1 MHPWEAKKVFTS
13 GDYKGKGMQD
23 FLKAFLAFL
32 IIMDPFVSSLYFVG
46 ISRNF
51 SKKEKRDAV
60 NLSALIACITLVIF
74 LFGGPAILEVLGIS
88 IASFKIAG
96 GIVLLIIS
104 IAFILGT
111 SKEREEEKIS
121 KDAAI
126 MIIGVPLIT
135 GPGVLTTTIIMR
147 ANYGLMVTSLAAL
160 ASLLVTWLSLM
171 GADITHFVLRDK
183 GMEIASRI
191 MGLLLAAIAIQF
203 VLDGLQ
209 MVGVATIREGMKG
222 IIAH

>member
-1 MHPWEAKKVFTS
+1 ME
-13 GDYKGKGMQD
+13 D

-46 ISRNF
+46 ISRSF
-51 SKKEKRDAV
+51 SRKEKRNAV
-60 NLSALIACITLVIF
+60 NLSAFIACITLLIF
-74 LFGGPAILEVLGIS
+74 LFGGPITLELLGIS
-88 IASFKIAG
+88 IPSFKIAG

-104 IAFILGT
+104 IAFIMGS
-111 SKEREEEKIS
+111 SKEREQEKID

-147 ANYGLMVTSLAAL
+147 ANYGLVLTSLAAL
-160 ASLLVTWLSLM
+160 ASLGVTWLFLM
-171 GADITHFVLRDK
+171 GADIAHFVLKDK

-203 VLDGLQ
+203 ILDGLQ
-209 MVGVATIREGMKG
+209 SVGVATIREGIKG
-222 IIAH
+222 IVTH

>member
-1 MHPWEAKKVFTS
+1 LGTWIT
-13 GDYKGKGMQD
+13 DYLPPANRRGIGMQD
-23 FLKAFLAFL
+23 FLKVFLAFL

-46 ISRNF
+46 VSRNF
-51 SKKEKRDAV
+51 SRKEKWDAV
-60 NLSALIACITLVIF
+60 NLSGLIAGITLLIF
-74 LFGGPAILEVLGIS
+74 LFGGPATLGLLGIS
-88 IASFKIAG
+88 IPSFKIAG

-104 IAFILGT
+104 IAFILG
-111 SKEREEEKIS
+111 SAEDREKEKIS
-121 KDAAI
+121 KDSAI

-147 ANYGLMVTSLAAL
+147 ANYGLVVTSLAAL
-160 ASLLVTWLSLM
+160 ASLVVTWLFLM
-171 GADITHFVLRDK
+171 GADIVHFVLKDK

-209 MVGVATIREGMKG
+209 SVGVATIREGMQG
-222 IIAH
+222 IVSH

>member
-1 MHPWEAKKVFTS
+1 
-13 GDYKGKGMQD
+13 
-23 FLKAFLAFL
+23 
-32 IIMDPFVSSLYFVG
+32 
-46 ISRNF
+46 
-51 SKKEKRDAV
+51 
-60 NLSALIACITLVIF
+60 
-74 LFGGPAILEVLGIS
+74 
-88 IASFKIAG
+88 
-96 GIVLLIIS
+96 
-104 IAFILGT
+104 
-111 SKEREEEKIS
+111 
-121 KDAAI
+121 
-126 MIIGVPLIT
+126 
-135 GPGVLTTTIIMR
+135 
-147 ANYGLMVTSLAAL
+147 MVTSLAAL

>member
-1 MHPWEAKKVFTS
+1 
-13 GDYKGKGMQD
+13 MQD

-46 ISRNF
+46 ISRSF
-51 SKKEKRDAV
+51 SSKEKRNAV
-60 NLSALIACITLVIF
+60 NLSAFIACITLLIF
-74 LFGGPAILEVLGIS
+74 LFGGPVTLELLGIS
-88 IASFKIAG
+88 IPSFKIAG

-104 IAFILGT
+104 IAFIMGS
-111 SKEREEEKIS
+111 SKEREQEKID

-147 ANYGLMVTSLAAL
+147 ANYGLVLTSLAAL
-160 ASLLVTWLSLM
+160 ASLGVTWLFLM
-171 GADITHFVLRDK
+171 GADITHFVLKDK

-203 VLDGLQ
+203 ILDGLQ
-209 MVGVATIREGMKG
+209 SVGVATIREGIKG
-222 IIAH
+222 IVTH

>member
-1 MHPWEAKKVFTS
+1 ME
-13 GDYKGKGMQD
+13 D

-46 ISRNF
+46 ISRSF
-51 SKKEKRDAV
+51 SSKEKRNAV
-60 NLSALIACITLVIF
+60 NLSAFIACITLLIF
-74 LFGGPAILEVLGIS
+74 LFGGPVTLELLGIS
-88 IASFKIAG
+88 IPSFKIAG

-104 IAFILGT
+104 IAFIMGS
-111 SKEREEEKIS
+111 SKEREQEKID

-147 ANYGLMVTSLAAL
+147 ANYGLVLTSLAAL
-160 ASLLVTWLSLM
+160 ASLGVTWLFLM
-171 GADITHFVLRDK
+171 GADITHFVLKDK

-203 VLDGLQ
+203 ILDGLQ
-209 MVGVATIREGMKG
+209 SVGVATIREGIKG
-222 IIAH
+222 IVTH

>member
-1 MHPWEAKKVFTS
+1 ME
-13 GDYKGKGMQD
+13 D

-32 IIMDPFVSSLYFVG
+32 IIMDPFVSSLYIVR
-46 ISRNF
+46 ISRSF
-51 SKKEKRDAV
+51 SSKEKRNAV
-60 NLSALIACITLVIF
+60 NLSAFIACITLLIF
-74 LFGGPAILEVLGIS
+74 LFGGPVTLELLGIS
-88 IASFKIAG
+88 IPSFKIAG

-104 IAFILGT
+104 IAFIMGS
-111 SKEREEEKIS
+111 SKEREQEKID

-147 ANYGLMVTSLAAL
+147 ANYGLVLTSLAAL
-160 ASLLVTWLSLM
+160 ASLGVTWLFLM
-171 GADITHFVLRDK
+171 GADITHFVLKDK

-203 VLDGLQ
+203 ILDGLQ
-209 MVGVATIREGMKG
+209 SVGVATIREGIKG
-222 IIAH
+222 IVTH